1 MDNIK
6 NDFENIKIPD
16 KLDYTIENSLK
27 RARKRR
33 RLNFIRNLSTA
44 IAAVF
49 AVFILTVNT
58 SSVFAQTM
66 MKIPIIKNIV
76 ELVKFDKG
84 LENAVKEGYINAVDK
99 SAEDKGIKVTVD
111 NIIYDNKRLVILYSI
126 ETEKPCYDVYVRKLK
141 LSDEKRKEIG
151 GCTLSYGMLT
161 PNDEHNLFKGNI
173 DVHFMENKQVPSII
187 YLSSDLIDIKYN
199 DGDNYTGIEGNWRI
213 EIKIPNY
220 ICDQSNNYSIDK
232 EILIGDIKVKIKE
245 ANISLTTCEIG
256 VSFKSNK
263 YKSISLVNARIIDEK
278 GTVYKNYLSTYS
290 IINEYENNYN
300 YIFESPLFSKS
311 KHLKLYFD
319 GIYFIPNRDDY
330 IVVDIKNNK
339 IIDNAGYGIE
349 LKYINKEKNELKL
362 GFTITDEEILK
373 NNKKYNYVGGIDF
386 GDAYDE
392 NGEKC
397 GVAFRGFGMDG
408 DKQYQDISIENFN
421 PKTKLLKIKIERAC
435 KGIMQEVSVDI
446 K

>member
-6 NDFENIKIPD
+6 IDFENIKIPD

-33 RLNFIRNLSTA
+33 RLNFIRNLSTS

-49 AVFILTVNT
+49 VVFILTVNT

-111 NIIYDNKRLVILYSI
+111 NIIFDNKRLVILYSI
-126 ETEKPCYDVYVRKLK
+126 KTEKPCYDVYMRKLK
-141 LSDEKRKEIG
+141 LADEKGKEIE
-151 GCTLSYGMLT
+151 GCTSSYGMLT
-161 PNDEHNLFKGNI
+161 PNDEHNLFKGSI
-173 DVHFMENKQVPSII
+173 DVHFMENKQISSII

-199 DGDNYTGIEGNWRI
+199 DRNNYAGIEGNWRI

-245 ANISLTTCEIG
+245 ASISPTTCEIG
-256 VSFKSNK
+256 VSFKSDK
-263 YKSISLVNARIIDEK
+263 YKSFRLVNARIIDEK
-278 GTVYKNYLSTYS
+278 GTVYKNYLSTIS
-290 IINEYENNYN
+290 ETSECENK

-330 IVVDIKNNK
+330 ITVDIKNNK

-349 LKYINKEKNELKL
+349 LKYINNEKNELKL

-386 GDAYDE
+386 GDVYDE
-392 NGEKC
+392 NGKKC
-397 GVAFRGFGMDG
+397 GVASRGFGMDG
-408 DKQYQDISIENFN
+408 DEQHQDISIENFN

-435 KGIMQEVSVDI
+435 KGIMKKVSVDI